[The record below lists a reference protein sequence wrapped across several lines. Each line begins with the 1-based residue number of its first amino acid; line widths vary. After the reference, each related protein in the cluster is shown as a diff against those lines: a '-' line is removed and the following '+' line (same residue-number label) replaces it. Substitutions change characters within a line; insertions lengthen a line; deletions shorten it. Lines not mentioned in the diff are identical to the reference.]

1 MRKITL
7 SVISTLAVVGL
18 LIGGLLWYVRGEGFS
33 AREQPTWMERTMARN
48 ARRIATPAGA
58 KALMNPR
65 QQQTAVMIAEADE
78 HFVEHCGI
86 CHGIDGRGDTL
97 IGKNLYPKVPDMSQP
112 DTQQLSD
119 GEVYYIIS
127 NGIRLTGMPA
137 WRFEDKPEAI
147 WDLVSLI
154 RRLPKLSPDELQRLQ
169 KAREAGGELSEQAPE
184 SEKKETGEPAKEGE
198 TKPKHACSQALM
210 LVEHKREISLVE
222 YRL

>member
-1 MRKITL
+1 MV
-7 SVISTLAVVGL
+7 VIGL
-18 LIGGLLWYVRGEGFS
+18 LIGGLFLYVRGEGFS

-48 ARRIATPAGA
+48 ARKIATPAGA
-58 KALMNPR
+58 KNLSNPR
-65 QQQTAVMIAEADE
+65 QQQTAEMIAEADE

-112 DTQQLSD
+112 ETQQLSD
-119 GEVYYIIS
+119 GELYYIIS

-169 KAREAGGELSEQAPE
+169 KAAREAGGELSEQAPE
-184 SEKKETGEPAKEGE
+184 EKKEPGE
-198 TKPKHACSQALM
+198 TTKAPETKTQA
-210 LVEHKREISLVE
+210 HT
-222 YRL
+222 YA

>member
-1 MRKITL
+1 MRKIIL
-7 SVISTLAVVGL
+7 SFISTLAVVGL

-65 QQQTAVMIAEADE
+65 QQQTADMIAEADE
-78 HFVEHCGI
+78 HFVEHRGI

-112 DTQQLSD
+112 DSQQLSD
-119 GEVYYIIS
+119 GELYYIIS

-137 WRFEDKPEAI
+137 WRFEDKPEAL

-154 RRLPKLSPDELQRLQ
+154 RRLPKLSSEELQRLQ
-169 KAREAGGELSEQAPE
+169 KAAREAGGEISEQAGEPE
-184 SEKKETGEPAKEGE
+184 KTETGESPKEGE
-198 TKPKHACSQALM
+198 AKPGHKHI
-210 LVEHKREISLVE
+210 HKR
-222 YRL
+222 